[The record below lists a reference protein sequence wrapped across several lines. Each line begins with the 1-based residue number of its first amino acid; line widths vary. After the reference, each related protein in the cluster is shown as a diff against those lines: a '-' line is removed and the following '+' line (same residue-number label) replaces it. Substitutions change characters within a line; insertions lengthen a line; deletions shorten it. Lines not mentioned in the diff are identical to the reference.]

1 MIFEKKNSSFTY
13 TLFFL
18 TYKALIAQKNQ
29 SVKERSIFF
38 FQISKFG
45 SFWWVVVPDKQQ
57 KVENFYFTWHESLWL
72 GRIIL
77 VKHIPNIDIIY
88 LGCFYYSQLLK
99 VPPCDISIATY
110 ETDQNNKLVIYF
122 FNLWNYFIP
131 LWIVSDKVISLNGK
145 AYLIFCLSSK
155 IGPRMARDARS
166 YVYLSSDCLA

>member
-88 LGCFYYSQLLK
+88 LGCFILLSAIK
-99 VPPCDISIATY
+99 SSTMQHFYRYIWNWSKQWACNIFFLIYEIISSHC
-110 ETDQNNKLVIYF
+110 E
-122 FNLWNYFIP
+122 
-131 LWIVSDKVISLNGK
+131 
-145 AYLIFCLSSK
+145 SSRIK
-155 IGPRMARDARS
+155 WFR
-166 YVYLSSDCLA
+166 